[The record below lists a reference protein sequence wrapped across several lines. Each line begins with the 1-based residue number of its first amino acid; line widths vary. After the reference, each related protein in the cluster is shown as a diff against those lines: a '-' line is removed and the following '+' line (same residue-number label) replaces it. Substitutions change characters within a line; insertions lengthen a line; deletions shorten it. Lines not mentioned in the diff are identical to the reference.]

1 MARTTYRKTEANRA
15 AIYARVSDKSQDT
28 EEKTSISEQIGE
40 MEAYCEGKGLTI
52 TARYQEVGRGW
63 SKKRPEFQR
72 MLADARK
79 GRFDTIVCW
88 KSDRLSRGMYPAAA
102 LMEVVEAHQI
112 RLEAVMDAIDMKT
125 FGLMA
130 AIGKIELD
138 NFRERSTMG
147 KRGTAKQGRVPT
159 GGLPYGYRIGDDGRP
174 GVVEEQAEVVRR
186 IFHMYVHEGMGSPS
200 IAVRLTDEGIPTQTG
215 KSLWRQSYIHY
226 VLANATYTG
235 TWVYGKE
242 RHISTEDGTK
252 SYDQPRDTWIEVPV
266 PPLVDEETWE
276 RAQAL
281 KKQRSRRARRNTKV
295 LYMLQHLL
303 KCGECGHNFHAKS
316 TWRTTNVRNGKKYR
330 YDLPTPRRYYLCNGQ
345 HSMRL
350 HCRERPSIRAERLEG
365 PIWSEVKRVIQN
377 PDLIVAGI
385 DTFDAQGGG
394 SLEDE
399 IAQAQRDLRS
409 IQMEE
414 DRAIRLFVSA
424 KITEAQLDLQRKF
437 ITERLESARAKLDD
451 YLARESSGAEKRRLM
466 ETVLAWARNVGQGID
481 ELTDEERKEILQ
493 IIVEKVVIDSENNVD
508 ITLII
513 PIDDDSLEPDSPVPD
528 SPEPESVAIASNKYW
543 SGSSPASPASAST
556 PSPSSPCSGARASGS
571 SPSPSTPTTPP
582 PASCLE
588 AIIESVDEFYSEN
601 LAQEVTRGM
610 REAASR
616 GFWVSSHAPYGYN
629 RGHGAGR
636 GQEAPHPGTRPGC
649 RLPRRQAHLRHGGG
663 RKRDARTSPA
673 PSTTRASPAPGESSG
688 PRPASTTSSPTRL
701 YTGTLVWGANAKDN
715 AEPVRVEKAFPAI
728 ITKAQFNRVGKLMRS
743 RAPKRSP
750 TPEGSEA
757 PTCSAVWSSA
767 RRATGRS
774 AARTPRAASSPTTSA
789 SRLIK
794 RGRTPAT
801 LPGSTPAASRSWSSA
816 RFAPTSSPRGTS
828 PSW

>member
-174 GVVEEQAEVVRR
+174 GVVEEQAEVVCR

-200 IAVRLTDEGIPTQTG
+200 IAVRLTDEEIPTQTG

-528 SPEPESVAIASNKYW
+528 SPEPESVAIASNKYS

-556 PSPSSPCSGARASGS
+556 PSPSSPC
-571 SPSPSTPTTPP
+571 
-582 PASCLE
+582 
-588 AIIESVDEFYSEN
+588 
-601 LAQEVTRGM
+601 
-610 REAASR
+610 
-616 GFWVSSHAPYGYN
+616 
-629 RGHGAGR
+629 
-636 GQEAPHPGTRPGC
+636 
-649 RLPRRQAHLRHGGG
+649 
-663 RKRDARTSPA
+663 
-673 PSTTRASPAPGESSG
+673 
-688 PRPASTTSSPTRL
+688 
-701 YTGTLVWGANAKDN
+701 
-715 AEPVRVEKAFPAI
+715 
-728 ITKAQFNRVGKLMRS
+728 
-743 RAPKRSP
+743 
-750 TPEGSEA
+750 
-757 PTCSAVWSSA
+757 
-767 RRATGRS
+767 
-774 AARTPRAASSPTTSA
+774 
-789 SRLIK
+789 
-794 RGRTPAT
+794 
-801 LPGSTPAASRSWSSA
+801 
-816 RFAPTSSPRGTS
+816 
-828 PSW
+828 